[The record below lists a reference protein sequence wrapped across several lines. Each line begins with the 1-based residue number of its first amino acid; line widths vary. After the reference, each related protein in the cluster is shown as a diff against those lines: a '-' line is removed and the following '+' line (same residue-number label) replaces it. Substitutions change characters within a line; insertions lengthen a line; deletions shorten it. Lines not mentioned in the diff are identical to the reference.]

1 MMRLS
6 PDQLA
11 DLRRSGLTDGFIEL
25 MQCEGLRPTDLP
37 LKGAVSAYRLP
48 YFNLDGS
55 VNCFSRL
62 KFVPEVLDANG
73 KKIKYWQEKGS
84 APHLY
89 LPPRVDWR
97 RMAQDAAVPLI
108 VTEGEKKAAAG
119 CQAGLRVLGIGGAW
133 NWTSTLD
140 NGDKLTLPMLDEF
153 QCTGRP
159 VDICPDSDAW
169 HDDKTGW
176 NIRQAFFA
184 LAKALQQRGA
194 TVLFVVL
201 PDLHGQKA
209 GLDDWLLVPGN
220 EVEHAWPKLERL
232 ALDDARFN
240 DLTAWWQK
248 WKEKQATHE
257 AIKQHDADDL
267 VLTDAAGSYTVRS
280 PKHSV
285 SITFERLTDA
295 RDSVYAEV
303 AIVIGATEV
312 LSGCK
317 LGLQSDSG
325 QSKLAGSLKA
335 VAVSVPWKILLQR
348 ACSLVLKHHRQGE
361 PIITLIPSA
370 SATVPF
376 LLNPIIYQ
384 GHQTLIYAPGG
395 SCKSYLALFFAL
407 VACHGGC
414 HAGVAGL
421 KVSVLYLDWELNA
434 ETLGGRL
441 KALQAGHPEFS
452 RHTPF
457 YRRCELPLHQE
468 AHTIAAYVAE
478 YHVKL
483 VIIDSAAMACGA
495 ELSSPEAAITLQRA
509 LRKINCAS
517 LVLAHTS
524 KSVVEGQERTAFGT
538 VFFRELARNVWE
550 LSKADEEHPVTLAL
564 SHTKHNFSS
573 KHPSLGFR
581 LTFSAEQV
589 RVDVED
595 LANVPA
601 LQKKLA
607 TPARIR
613 NLLEDGRLRTAKGI
627 SDDLDIPL
635 STVKSALSR
644 GKGHKWQ
651 QVGEDYH
658 DPQWTVLRAK

>member
-1 MMRLS
+1 MALS
-6 PDQLA
+6 PDQIS
-11 DLRRSGLTDGFIEL
+11 DLRRSGLTDDTITR
-25 MQCEGLRPTDLP
+25 MHCEGVRPKEIPIKSAT
-37 LKGAVSAYRLP
+37 SAYAIP
-48 YFNLDGS
+48 YFRLDGTL
-55 VNCFSRL
+55 NCFSRL
-62 KFVPEVLDANG
+62 KFVPEVVDAQG
-73 KKIKYWQEKGS
+73 RKMKYWQPPDS
-84 APHLY
+84 SPHLY
-89 LPPRVDWR
+89 L
-97 RMAQDAAVPLI
+97 APLLGWQNVARHSTTELVI
-108 VTEGEKKAAAG
+108 TEGEKKAAAA
-119 CQAGLRVLGIGGAW
+119 CQHGLTTAGIGGVW
-133 NWTSTLD
+133 CWRSTLD
-140 NGDKLTLPMLDEF
+140 NGDTLTLPMLDEF
-153 QCTGRP
+153 QWPNRS
-159 VDICPDSDAW
+159 VLICPDSDAW
-169 HDDKTGW
+169 HEGKEMQILAG
-176 NIRQAFFA
+176 FFA
-184 LAKALQQRGA
+184 LAKDLQQRRA
-194 TVLFVVL
+194 SVQFVML
-201 PDLHGQKA
+201 PDIHGAKA
-209 GLDDWLLVPGN
+209 GLDDWLLVPGHD
-220 EVEHAWPKLERL
+220 VEQSWPKLERL
-232 ALDDARFN
+232 TLDDPRFST
-240 DLTAWWQK
+240 LAAWWQK

-257 AIKQHDADDL
+257 AIKQNGADEL
-267 VLTDAAGSYTVRS
+267 VVTEVAGHYTVRS

-303 AIVIGATEV
+303 AIVIGATEI

-325 QSKLAGSLKA
+325 QGKLAGSLKA

-468 AHTIAAYVAE
+468 AHTIAAFVAE
-478 YHVKL
+478 HHVKL
-483 VIIDSAAMACGA
+483 VIVDSAAMACGA

-573 KHPSLGFR
+573 KHPPLGFR
-581 LTFSAEQV
+581 LTFSPEQV
-589 RVDVED
+589 RVDAED

-607 TPARIR
+607 TPSRIR

-658 DPQWTVLRAK
+658 DPQWTVLRSK

>member
-1 MMRLS
+1 M
-6 PDQLA
+6 
-11 DLRRSGLTDGFIEL
+11 
-25 MQCEGLRPTDLP
+25 
-37 LKGAVSAYRLP
+37 
-48 YFNLDGS
+48 
-55 VNCFSRL
+55 
-62 KFVPEVLDANG
+62 
-73 KKIKYWQEKGS
+73 
-84 APHLY
+84 
-89 LPPRVDWR
+89 
-97 RMAQDAAVPLI
+97 
-108 VTEGEKKAAAG
+108 
-119 CQAGLRVLGIGGAW
+119 
-133 NWTSTLD
+133 
-140 NGDKLTLPMLDEF
+140 
-153 QCTGRP
+153 
-159 VDICPDSDAW
+159 
-169 HDDKTGW
+169 
-176 NIRQAFFA
+176 
-184 LAKALQQRGA
+184 
-194 TVLFVVL
+194 
-201 PDLHGQKA
+201 
-209 GLDDWLLVPGN
+209 
-220 EVEHAWPKLERL
+220 
-232 ALDDARFN
+232 
-240 DLTAWWQK
+240 
-248 WKEKQATHE
+248 
-257 AIKQHDADDL
+257 
-267 VLTDAAGSYTVRS
+267 
-280 PKHSV
+280 
-285 SITFERLTDA
+285 
-295 RDSVYAEV
+295 
-303 AIVIGATEV
+303 IGATEI

-478 YHVKL
+478 HHVKL
-483 VIIDSAAMACGA
+483 VIVDSAAMACGA

-509 LRKINCAS
+509 LRKVNCAS

-524 KSVVEGQERTAFGT
+524 KSVVDGQERTAFGT
-538 VFFRELARNVWE
+538 VFF
-550 LSKADEEHPVTLAL
+550 
-564 SHTKHNFSS
+564 HTKHNFSS
-573 KHPSLGFR
+573 KHPTLGFR
-581 LTFSAEQV
+581 LTFSPEQV
-589 RVDVED
+589 RVDAED

>member
-1 MMRLS
+1 MAALS
-6 PDQLA
+6 PDMLA
-11 DLRRSGLTDGFIEL
+11 DLRRSGLTDDTITL
-25 MQCEGLRPTDLP
+25 MACDGIRPNDLP
-37 LKGAVSAYRLP
+37 LKGAVSAYAIP

-55 VNCFSRL
+55 RNCFFRA
-62 KFVPEVLDANG
+62 KFVPEVLDADG
-73 KKIKYWQEKGS
+73 KKQKYWQEKGS
-84 APHLY
+84 SPHLY
-89 LPPRVDWR
+89 LHPLQNWR
-97 RMAQDAAVPLI
+97 MLAKDAVVPLTI
-108 VTEGEKKAAAG
+108 TEGEKKAAAG
-119 CQAGLRVLGIGGAW
+119 CQAGLPVLGIGGAW

-140 NGDKLTLPMLDEF
+140 NGDKLTLPSLDEF
-153 QCTGRP
+153 QWMNRS
-159 VDICPDSDAW
+159 VLICPDSDAW
-169 HDDKTGW
+169 RDDNTGW
-176 NIRQAFFA
+176 KIRQAFFA
-184 LAKALQQRGA
+184 LAKELQQRGA
-194 TVLFVVL
+194 TVQFVVL
-201 PDLHGQKA
+201 PDLHGVKC
-209 GLDDWLLVPGN
+209 GMDDWLLAPGN
-220 EVEHAWPKLERL
+220 DIKHSWPKLERL

-240 DLTAWWQK
+240 DLTAWWHK
-248 WKEKQATHE
+248 WKEKQASLD
-257 AIKQHDADDL
+257 AIKQHDADQL
-267 VLTDAAGSYTVRS
+267 ELIEAAGRYTVRA
-280 PKHSV
+280 PKHGV
-285 SITFERLTDA
+285 IITYERLTDA

-303 AIVIGATEV
+303 AIVIGATEI

-325 QSKLAGSLKA
+325 QSRLVSSLKA
-335 VAVSVPWKILLQR
+335 AAVSVPWKILLQR
-348 ACSLVLKHHRQGE
+348 ACSLVLKHHRLGE
-361 PIITLIPSA
+361 PIITLTPSA

-376 LLNPIIYQ
+376 LLSPLIYQ

-407 VACHGGC
+407 LACHGGC

-421 KVSVLYLDWELNA
+421 EASVLYLDWELNA

-468 AHTIAAYVAE
+468 AHAIAAFVAA
-478 YHVKL
+478 HAVKL
-483 VIIDSAAMACGA
+483 VIVDSAAMACGA

-509 LRKINCAS
+509 LRKVNCAS

-538 VFFRELARNVWE
+538 VFFRELARTVWE

-564 SHTKHNFSS
+564 SHTKHNFST
-573 KHPSLGFR
+573 KHPTLGFR
-581 LTFSAEQV
+581 LTFSSEQV
-589 RVDVED
+589 RVDTED

-613 NLLEDGRLRTAKGI
+613 NLLEDGRLRTAKRI

-658 DPQWTVLRAK
+658 DPQWTVVRAK